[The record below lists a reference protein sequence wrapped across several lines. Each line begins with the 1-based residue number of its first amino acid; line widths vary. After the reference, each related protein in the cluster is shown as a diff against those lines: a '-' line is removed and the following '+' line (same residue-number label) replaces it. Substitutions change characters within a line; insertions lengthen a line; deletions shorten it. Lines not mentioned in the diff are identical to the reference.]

1 VRDLRDS
8 VKQTVIYG
16 RNPVR
21 EALRGGRTLHKVLVA
36 RGADPRL
43 FRELRELAR
52 PAGIPVQVVER
63 PLLDQLTGGGAA
75 HQGVA
80 ATVSV
85 KDFVAVEALLTGE
98 NPLLVVLNAVQDP
111 RNLGAILRTA
121 EAAGVDG
128 AVVPSRRAAPLTPA
142 AAKTAAGAVEY
153 LPVARVTNIA
163 LTLREFKQKGLWV
176 VGADPEAPVSYW
188 DADLGGPLAL
198 VIGGESAGLGRAVH
212 AECDS
217 LVRIPMSGRVG
228 SLNASVAAALL
239 IYEAVR
245 QRRAG
250 GSR

>member
-1 VRDLRDS
+1 MRDS
-8 VKQTVIYG
+8 RDSEKQTVIYG

-63 PLLDQLTGGGAA
+63 LLLDQVTGGAA

-85 KDFVAVEALLTGE
+85 KDFVAAEALLTGE

-176 VGADPEAPVSYW
+176 VGADPQAPVSYW

-245 QRRAG
+245 QRTRAG

>member
-1 VRDLRDS
+1 VRDSRDS
-8 VKQTVIYG
+8 EKQTVIYG

-21 EALRGGRTLHKVLVA
+21 EALRGGRTLHKILVV

-52 PAGIPVQVVER
+52 PGRIPVQVVER
-63 PLLDQLTGGGAA
+63 PLLDRLTDGGA

-85 KDFVAVEALLTGE
+85 KDFATVEELLGTE
-98 NPLLVVLNAVQDP
+98 NPLIVVLNAIQDP

-176 VGADPEAPVSYW
+176 VGADPDGPVSYW

-198 VIGGESAGLGRAVH
+198 VIGGEAGGLGRAVR

-250 GSR
+250 GSL